1 MDVLERKAELKSK
14 QAELDAK
21 VAEME
26 AELDSI
32 KEEAEKAERI
42 EQAKKTAQRYLEQDG
57 EKIKTTNWWIKHRS
71 GETTNAN
78 IKVNEEKQT
87 IQRNAT
93 SWRIDDNKVL
103 ETYTKEVTKLSL
115 VYVNPTTKGKYE
127 IRVNEEGGMK
137 LPYSVA
143 DSYRTY
149 KRISTVVDKIE
160 SYIESQKIQTKERNA
175 QKTANDAAVAH
186 LTELYPDSTV
196 KYEKGWI
203 SNYGRRSGGYDVHQV
218 IVSHPN
224 GNIVTMTIGC
234 NNEEPFRLYNTS
246 IRFNKDLNVYD
257 ILNLVK

>member
-1 MDVLERKAELKSK
+1 MDVLEKKAEIEAM
-14 QAELDAK
+14 QAELQ
-21 VAEME
+21 AEM
-26 AELDSI
+26 DRI
-32 KEEAEKAERI
+32 REKAEQAEEI
-42 EQAKKTAQRYLEQDG
+42 ERVKKTAQRYLEQDG

-71 GETTNAN
+71 SETTNAN

-87 IQRNAT
+87 LQRNAT

-127 IRVNEEGGMK
+127 IRVDGNGGME

-143 DSYRTY
+143 DSFRTY

-160 SYIESQKIQTKERNA
+160 SYIESQNIQTKQRNA
-175 QKTANDAAVAH
+175 QEIANNSAVVH

-196 KYEKGWI
+196 KYEKGWK
-203 SNYGRRSGGYDVHQV
+203 SNYGRRSGGYDTYRV

-224 GNIVTMTIGC
+224 GNIVTMNVGYSS
-234 NNEEPFRLYNTS
+234 EEVFTLYHAS
-246 IRFNKDLNVYD
+246 VRFNRELSVYN
-257 ILNLVK
+257 ILDLVK

>member
-1 MDVLERKAELKSK
+1 MDVLERKAELKLK

-57 EKIKTTNWWIKHRS
+57 EKIKATNWWVQQRFN
-71 GETTNAN
+71 EQDNAN
-78 IKVNEEKQT
+78 IKVNEET
-87 IQRNAT
+87 ITLQRNAT

-103 ETYTKEVTKLSL
+103 ETYTEKVTKLSL
-115 VYVNPTTKGKYE
+115 IYVNPTTKGKYE
-127 IRVNEEGGMK
+127 IRVDGNGGME

-143 DSYRTY
+143 DSFRTY

-160 SYIESQKIQTKERNA
+160 SYIESQNIQTKQRNA
-175 QKTANDAAVAH
+175 QETANDAAVAH

-196 KYEKGWI
+196 KYESGWK
-203 SNYGRRSGGYDVHQV
+203 SNYGRRSGGYNTYRV

-224 GNIVTMTIGC
+224 GNTVTMNIGYSS
-234 NNEEPFRLYNTS
+234 EEVFTLYHAS
-246 IRFNKDLNVYD
+246 VRFNRELSVYNILDL
-257 ILNLVK
+257 IK